1 MNCLMKKP
9 VEIKLRYKQIKG
21 QDEWGNPI
29 ESVNFKGIIAIKKS
43 VTRNEFYKAATL
55 GLRPSVVFEI
65 YKEEYNNADG
75 VIYNDTEYT
84 IIRDYDIS
92 MDKVELIC
100 ERKISDVN

>member
-1 MNCLMKKP
+1 MKKP
-9 VEIKLRYKQIKG
+9 VEVKLRFKSVEG

-29 ESVNFKGIIAIKKS
+29 ETFTYKDIIVIKKS
-43 VTRNEFYKAATL
+43 VTRSEFYKAATL
-55 GLRPSVVFEI
+55 GLRPSAVFEV